1 MAAVDERRERLVRLV
16 NAEGSVSFAQ
26 IKKAF
31 SDVSDMTLR
40 TDLKAL
46 DAERRIVRVHGGA
59 RSVETV
65 VGTDGLID
73 SRSTRNV
80 DAKEIVA
87 AKAAEL
93 VRANGTIFLDS
104 GSTTTMLARS
114 LRDQREIVF
123 TNSVTCAVELAHLEQ
138 VRTILIGGNLN
149 RYSLSLYGGRS
160 VEDVRRLSFDQLFLG
175 VTTFQSSSGFMCGSD
190 EDAVLKRACIER
202 ADQTIVL
209 MDSSKVGRRSTFQIC
224 DLDAVDVVVSDG
236 ELPHEFLR
244 ACDNADVKVI

>member
-1 MAAVDERRERLVRLV
+1 MAAVDERRDKIVRLV

-26 IKKAF
+26 IKAAF
-31 SDVSDMTLR
+31 PEVSDMTLR
-40 TDLKAL
+40 TDLKVL
-46 DAERRIVRVHGGA
+46 DADRLIVRVHGGA

-80 DAKEIVA
+80 DAKELIA
-87 AKAAEL
+87 SKAASL
-93 VRANGTIFLDS
+93 VRNDTTLFLDS
-104 GSTTTMLARS
+104 GSTTTVLARS
-114 LRDQREIVF
+114 LPDQRNIVF
-123 TNSVTCAVELAHLEQ
+123 TNSVTCAVELARLEHT
-138 VRTILIGGNLN
+138 RAILIGGNLN

-160 VEDVRRLSFDQLFLG
+160 VEDVRRLNFDQLFLG
-175 VTTFQSSSGFMCGSD
+175 VTSFQSSSGFMCGSD
-190 EDAVLKRACIER
+190 EDAALKRACIER

-224 DLDAVDVVVSDG
+224 DLDAVDIVVSDG

-244 ACDNADVKVI
+244 ACDNADVKVL